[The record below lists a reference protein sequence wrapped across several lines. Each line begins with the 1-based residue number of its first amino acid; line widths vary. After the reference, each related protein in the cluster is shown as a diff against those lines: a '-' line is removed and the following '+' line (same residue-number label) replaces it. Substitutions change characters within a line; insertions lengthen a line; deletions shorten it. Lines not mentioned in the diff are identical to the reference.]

1 SLSATTLVGLTAVV
15 LGVDNDDR
23 PRSTLRL
30 GDVARD
36 STAGLRHAIATTS
49 VRRTIGYLTIGQVI
63 LGTLDVIL
71 VSVAFEQLGRGG
83 GTAAMLNACLAG
95 GAVIASVTAARFIS
109 RIRLGIV
116 ATVGGVLMSLP
127 IVLLDR
133 FDQLAPVVLVAAI
146 IGVGSAFDDIGG
158 LTLLQRVGSER
169 MTSRVFGVLNSC
181 SLAACAV
188 GAMIA
193 GTLIDNMSALTAFA
207 IIGGVGLAFVVP
219 CGIRLIGVDRAIE
232 TVDPARIEQLRGV
245 PFLAPLPL
253 PTLERL
259 VRTSQL
265 RSYEPGE
272 TPIVEGAVEHDFF
285 VLIDGSFEVIKGGD
299 VIRTGGAPDYFGEI
313 ALVRDVPRT
322 ASITAT
328 SPMSVLAIGREAFL
342 ESISLTASSRLSA
355 ETVAGSRLATAPDGQ
370 LPDGRSGRS
379 ITTTT
384 GTSGAGVDDR

>member
-1 SLSATTLVGLTAVV
+1 M
-15 LGVDNDDR
+15 
-23 PRSTLRL
+23 
-30 GDVARD
+30 ARD
-36 STAGLRHAIATTS
+36 STAGLRYAIATAS
-49 VRRTIGYLTIGQVI
+49 VRRTIGFLTIGQVV

-71 VSVAFEQLGRGG
+71 VSVAFDQLGRGG
-83 GTAAMLNACLAG
+83 GTAAMLSACLAG

-109 RIRLGIV
+109 RIRLGVV
-116 ATVGGVLMSLP
+116 ATVGGLLMSLP

-133 FDQLAPVVLVAAI
+133 FDQLAPVVLVAAL

-169 MTSRVFGVLNSC
+169 MTSRVFGVLDSC
-181 SLAACAV
+181 SLAACAI

-193 GTLIDNMSALTAFA
+193 GTLIDNVSARSAFA
-207 IIGGVGLAFVVP
+207 IIGAVGLAFVVP
-219 CGIRLIGVDRAIE
+219 CGIRLIRVDRAIE
-232 TVDPARIEQLRGV
+232 TADPVRIEELRGV

-259 VRTSQL
+259 VRTSEL
-265 RSYEPGE
+265 RSFGPGE
-272 TPIVEGAVEHDFF
+272 SPIVEGAIEHDFF
-285 VLIDGSFEVIKGGD
+285 VLIAGSFEVTQGGD
-299 VIRTGGAPDYFGEI
+299 LIRTGVAPDYFGEI

-322 ASITAT
+322 ASVTAT

-355 ETVAGSRLATAPDGQ
+355 ETVAGTRLATTPDGQ
-370 LPDGRSGRS
+370 PADGRAGRS

-384 GTSGAGVDDR
+384 GTSGSGVDDR